1 MLLDFFNTVANLKS
15 VPRQGWIDKL
25 GIQNPESVSDH
36 TYSMTM
42 MSWMFSEMQNL
53 DVLKVLKMSLI
64 HDLAESKIGDF
75 TPEQIS
81 REQKNILEKNT
92 MKEIFSELPVELQNQ
107 LSDIWTEFL
116 EQKTAE
122 SILVHEIDKLE
133 MVLQAK
139 IYEKNNGEKIDEFVE
154 STKNEIK
161 NPVLKELFTKVIN
174 Q

>member
-1 MLLDFFNTVANLKS
+1 MKS